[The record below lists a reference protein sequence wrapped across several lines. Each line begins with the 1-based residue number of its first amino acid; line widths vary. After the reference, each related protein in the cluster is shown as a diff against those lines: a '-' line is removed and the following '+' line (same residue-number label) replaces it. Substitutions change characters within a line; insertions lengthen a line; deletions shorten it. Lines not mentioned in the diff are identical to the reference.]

1 MQGFDLDFQ
10 AVPVQKH
17 MSISKASSEPILVRL
32 QLYLIVGVTN
42 SNAFQNRT
50 VDFWIPIA
58 VENLISIPF
67 DIIFI

>member
-1 MQGFDLDFQ
+1 MQGFDLDLQ
-10 AVPVQKH
+10 VVLVQKH
-17 MSISKASSEPILVRL
+17 MSISQVSSEPILVRL

-42 SNAFQNRT
+42 STAFQNRT

-67 DIIFI
+67 DIILI